1 MATSIPG
8 PCVTTALATSTAGGD
23 CAERLV
29 AQIQAG
35 LTGQPADLCFLFA
48 SAHFEDQ
55 LASLAERVYERLGT
69 RALAGLTAEGIICG
83 DREYESQPA
92 LVVWAARLP
101 GTRVLSFHL
110 SEEDVEQLDT
120 PELLR
125 EHLGVPA
132 DAQPSFVLLAEPFSF
147 SATPGLLNLLERL
160 DSAYPGCQ
168 VLGGLASAG
177 EEPGQN
183 RIIFDGHTL
192 RHGLVG
198 VAVWGGTRVDA
209 VVSQGCRPIGKAKV
223 VTRADGNVIYELGG
237 QAPLEVVKQLL
248 VEVAPQ
254 DRRLLRRRGLLLG
267 CVANEYQQKFARGD
281 FVIRNP
287 LGFDPNSGAMAVN
300 DLIRIGQTVQF
311 HVRDEASA
319 SEDLEGL
326 LAARHSRPAVGA
338 LLFTCNGRGTRMFR
352 EHSHDARAIHAACG
366 DLPVAGFFAAGEI
379 GPVGRRTFVHGF
391 TASIGFF
398 GPREPRAD
406 D

>member
-1 MATSIPG
+1 M
-8 PCVTTALATSTAGGD
+8 
-23 CAERLV
+23 
-29 AQIQAG
+29 
-35 LTGQPADLCFLFA
+35 
-48 SAHFEDQ
+48 
-55 LASLAERVYERLGT
+55 
-69 RALAGLTAEGIICG
+69 
-83 DREYESQPA
+83 
-92 LVVWAARLP
+92 
-101 GTRVLSFHL
+101 
-110 SEEDVEQLDT
+110 
-120 PELLR
+120 
-125 EHLGVPA
+125 
-132 DAQPSFVLLAEPFSF
+132 LAEPFSF

-338 LLFTCNGRGTRMFR
+338 LLFTLQWAGDAHVSGAQPRCPGHPRGLWRPAGGGLLRGRRDRAGWAPDVSARFHRQHRGFR
-352 EHSHDARAIHAACG
+352 PARAA
-366 DLPVAGFFAAGEI
+366 
-379 GPVGRRTFVHGF
+379 RR
-391 TASIGFF
+391 
-398 GPREPRAD
+398 
-406 D
+406 